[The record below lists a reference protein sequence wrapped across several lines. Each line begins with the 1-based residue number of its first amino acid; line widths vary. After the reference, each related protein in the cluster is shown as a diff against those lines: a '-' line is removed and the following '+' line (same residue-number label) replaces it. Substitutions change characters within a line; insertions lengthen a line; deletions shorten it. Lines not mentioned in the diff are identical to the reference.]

1 MAVTLE
7 PHARDLD
14 IAVAVE
20 APDAEVASDC
30 DLKLLEDVLLGLGG
44 NALRLVV
51 RREERR
57 AILEVAATGP
67 GIPEGVRDRVF
78 DLFFTTRPDGTGLG
92 LATVKKII
100 ESHGGTVAVAYTG
113 PRGTAFRIELP
124 AASL

>member
-1 MAVTLE
+1 VAVTLE

-100 ESHGGTVAVAYTG
+100 ESHGATVEVAYTG
-113 PRGTAFRIELP
+113 PSGTAFRIELP